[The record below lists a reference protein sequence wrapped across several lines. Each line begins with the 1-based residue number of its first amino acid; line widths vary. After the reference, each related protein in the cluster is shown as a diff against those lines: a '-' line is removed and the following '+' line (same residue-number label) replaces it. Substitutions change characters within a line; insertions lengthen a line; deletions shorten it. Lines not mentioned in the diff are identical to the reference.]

1 MKLFKQLI
9 DVGIMPLRDKHIDKK
24 TFDKMTGRDPNSNI
38 VLPKERAENYQK
50 LNLYIPSHLHRKF
63 PDLKQ
68 FESTFQSGPTVKRR
82 TNLMSNP
89 QIINCRGIANS
100 IQFLKSRSSAL
111 LTGVQTHNSVHLNQ
125 ALENNG
131 TLSGDDLKNS
141 LFKLTN
147 LYSNENHVPKL
158 PQHKLLIDGEAAGE
172 RNRKRSSI
180 VMTNLLN
187 NKPSFS
193 SSKYG
198 GFKNSGGNS

>member
-1 MKLFKQLI
+1 
-9 DVGIMPLRDKHIDKK
+9 MPLREKHIDKK

-38 VLPKERAENYQK
+38 VLPKEKIENYQK
-50 LNLYIPSHLHRKF
+50 LNLYIPSYLHRKF

-68 FESTFQSGPTVKRR
+68 FQSTFQKGPTVKRR

-100 IQFLKSRSSAL
+100 IQFLKTRSSAM
-111 LTGVQTHNSVHLNQ
+111 LTGVQTHNSVHLDQ

-131 TLSGDDLKNS
+131 GPSGDDLKNS

-158 PQHKLLIDGEAAGE
+158 PQHKLLIDGETSRE
-172 RNRKRSSI
+172 RKRKRSSI

-193 SSKYG
+193 NSKYG
-198 GFKNSGGNS
+198 SFRNNGTNS